1 MAQQRVLNV
10 GESTGHFIDT
20 LRALVSR
27 EFRIRYKGSFFG
39 MLWAVITPLAT
50 VAVLWFLFTKV
61 LRVGV
66 SHFPVFLY
74 SAMLPWVWFS
84 TSVQTSASTLM
95 DNRALVRTP
104 FFSKPLLPWAVTCTN
119 FVLYLL
125 AMPVLFVLMVYD
137 GLPLTRALAVLP
149 AIWLV
154 QWILTLAFTVLI
166 AAIGILV
173 RDVQHLMGVILLFW
187 FYLTPIFYDL
197 KQIPPEI
204 ARWYAYNPMVPII
217 TAHRAVTVNGV
228 LPDWISLGKVTAVG
242 AALLVVSL
250 LIFRTLEDAFIDEA

>member
-10 GESTGHFIDT
+10 GESTWHFIDT

-39 MLWAVITPLAT
+39 ILWAVLNPLAT

-61 LRVGV
+61 LKVGV
-66 SHFPVFLY
+66 PHFPVFLY
-74 SAMLPWVWFS
+74 SAILSWVWFS

-119 FVLYLL
+119 FVLYVMAL
-125 AMPVLFVLMVYD
+125 PVLFGLMAFD
-137 GLPLTRALAVLP
+137 GVPLTAALAVLP
-149 AIWLV
+149 VIWLV
-154 QWILTLAFTVLI
+154 QWLLTLAFTVLI

-173 RDVQHLMGVILLFW
+173 RDVQHLIGVILLFW

-197 KQIPPEI
+197 KQVPPDI
-204 ARWYAYNPMVPII
+204 ARWYVYNPMIPII

-228 LPDWISLGKVTAVG
+228 LPDWASLGKVTVVG
-242 AALLVVSL
+242 AVLLAVSL
-250 LIFRTLEDAFIDEA
+250 LLFRTLEDAFIDEA